1 MRPLIRIF
9 RLMVQSQRK
18 ALLQGAALSLAVLL
32 MGAALLG
39 LSGWFITA
47 AAAAGLAGAGA
58 TFDVFRPSAMVRFL
72 ALGRTAARY
81 GERLTTHDATLRV
94 LAALRVRL
102 LARAAALPFDEM
114 IRARRSAGLNRITA
128 DVDALDG
135 IPLRLI
141 LPIGAGLAAH
151 GLVFAVLW
159 WLSDLRVAA
168 AILVIHLLGATAI
181 MAWAGARAAGPSADA
196 ERAGQTYRARLLDLI
211 RARADLV
218 VHGRLPA
225 EAGAVHATDAE
236 RRTLQAGL
244 DRTGRRAGAA
254 LALVASAAAAAAL
267 WIGLGLVE
275 SGTLTPALAAL
286 GVFTALAL
294 AETLAPMH
302 RAATELG
309 RMRLAAVRMG
319 VVLDSAPAPAEG
331 PAPAPDRAAPVLA
344 LDRLALQRPG
354 AAAPVF
360 EGLSLALAPG
370 EVLAL
375 TGPSGSGKSTVL
387 QIAAGLSQASG
398 GQARLFGVPLADW
411 PETALR
417 EVVTL
422 VPQRASL
429 VAGSLR
435 DNLAL
440 AAPGAD
446 DATLLAALDACALGT
461 TFAARGGL
469 DAPIGPGGAGLS
481 GGEARRVA
489 LARAL
494 LRRPAL
500 LLLDEPTEGLDRA
513 TAAAVLAGIRA
524 ALPEA
529 AILIAA
535 HRAVEIA
542 AADRSL
548 AMTSMT

>member
-1 MRPLIRIF
+1 MRPLLRIF

-18 ALLQGAALSLAVLL
+18 ALLQGAALALVVLL

-47 AAAAGLAGAGA
+47 AAAAGLAGVGA

-102 LARAAALPFDEM
+102 LARAAALPFDAM
-114 IRARRSAGLNRITA
+114 VRARRSAELNRITA

-151 GLVFAVLW
+151 GLVFGVLW
-159 WLSDLRVAA
+159 WLGDLRVAA
-168 AILVIHLLGATAI
+168 AILAIYLAGATAI
-181 MAWAGARAAGPSADA
+181 MAWAGARAARPSARA
-196 ERAGQTYRARLLDLI
+196 ERAAQTFRARLLDLL

-225 EAGAVHATDAE
+225 ETEAARAADSK
-236 RRTLQAGL
+236 RRALQAGL
-244 DRTGRRAGAA
+244 DRTGRQAGAA
-254 LALVASAAAAAAL
+254 LALVASTATAVAL
-267 WIGLGLVE
+267 WIGLELVD
-275 SGTLTPALAAL
+275 SGALTPALAAM
-286 GVFTALAL
+286 GVFTAMAL

-309 RMRLAAVRMG
+309 RMRLAAVRMDP
-319 VVLDSAPAPAEG
+319 VLDAAPAPVAP
-331 PAPAPDRAAPVLA
+331 PAPAPIRSAPVLV
-344 LDRLALQRPG
+344 LDRIALHRPG

-360 EGLSLALAPG
+360 SGLSLRLAPG
-370 EVLAL
+370 EVMAL

-387 QIAAGLSQASG
+387 QIAAGVSAASH
-398 GQARLFGVPLADW
+398 GQALLCGQPLADW
-411 PETALR
+411 PEAALR

-422 VPQRASL
+422 VPQRTSL
-429 VAGSLR
+429 VAGTLR
-435 DNLAL
+435 ENLAL
-440 AAPGAD
+440 AAPDVD
-446 DATLLAALDACALGT
+446 DAALLAALDTCALKA

-513 TAAAVLAGIRA
+513 TAEAVLAGIRA

-542 AADRSL
+542 AADGYQ
-548 AMTSMT
+548 AMT

>member
-1 MRPLIRIF
+1 MKPLLRIF

-18 ALLQGAALSLAVLL
+18 ALLQGAALALVVLL

-47 AAAAGLAGAGA
+47 AAAAGLAGVGA

-114 IRARRSAGLNRITA
+114 IRTRRSAGLNRITA

-151 GLVFAVLW
+151 GIAFLVLW
-159 WLSDLRVAA
+159 WLGDLRVAA
-168 AILVIHLLGATAI
+168 AILAIYLAGATGI
-181 MAWAGARAAGPSADA
+181 MAWAGARAAAPSAEA
-196 ERAGQTYRARLLDLI
+196 ERAGQAFRARLLDLI

-225 EAGAVHATDAE
+225 EAQAVREADSA
-236 RRTLQAGL
+236 RRALQAGL
-244 DRTGRRAGAA
+244 DRTGRQAGAA
-254 LALVASAAAAAAL
+254 LTLVASAATAL
-267 WIGLGLVE
+267 ALLIGLWLVE
-275 SGTLTPALAAL
+275 AGALTPALAAM
-286 GVFTALAL
+286 GVFTAMAL

-309 RMRLAAVRMG
+309 RMRLAAARMEP
-319 VVLDSAPAPAEG
+319 VLDAAPAPAEP
-331 PAPAPDRAAPVLA
+331 PAPTPIGSAPVLA
-344 LDRLALQRPG
+344 LDRITLHRPG

-360 EGLSLALAPG
+360 AGLSLSLVPG
-370 EVLAL
+370 ETMAL
-375 TGPSGSGKSTVL
+375 TGASGSGKSSLL
-387 QIAAGLSQASG
+387 QIAAGLNVPSA
-398 GQARLFGVPLADW
+398 GQAQLLGHPLADW
-411 PETALR
+411 PEAALR
-417 EVVTL
+417 DAVTL
-422 VPQRASL
+422 VPQRTSL
-429 VAGSLR
+429 VAGTLR
-435 DNLAL
+435 ENLAL
-440 AAPGAD
+440 AAPEAD
-446 DATLLAALDACALGT
+446 DATLLAALDACALGP

-469 DAPIGPGGAGLS
+469 EAAIGPGGAGLS

-513 TAAAVLAGIRA
+513 TAEAVLAGIRA

-529 AILIAA
+529 AILITA
-535 HRAVEIA
+535 HRAVEIE

-548 AMTSMT
+548 AMT